1 MMVDGFYVALITLDS
16 SSAFDT
22 IDHQVLIKTLHDN
35 FGVEG
40 EALKLLNSYLYNRS
54 FSVVVG
60 GQVSAKKTLTSGVPQ
75 GSLLSP
81 LLYNLYTKGVENV
94 VKAFNHTIMES
105 SHMTI
110 NIHAYADDIQL
121 YFAFKSD
128 HIITAQHIANDCL
141 SKLKHWM
148 DINYI
153 KLNTDKTTL
162 KIFSPNKTPLQFQ
175 INHNNDIIEQ
185 TDLIN
190 ILGIKLNKDLNFT
203 PFVSRKVQVCYMHL
217 RNLFH
222 VKKYLP
228 LKSRITMVTNLIIS
242 QLDYC
247 NSILICAKKKD
258 IKPLQLA
265 LNRAIRFIFYIDRRS
280 HITPFLKKLHILPIE
295 YRIKYKSC
303 LISYKIFHKLAPPY
317 LIEQFPTFEPST
329 SISLRIG
336 PGRDTSMFQL
346 DLSKRETIYSK
357 LKSEW
362 NKLPYD
368 LRMSNN
374 LNLFKTKL
382 KSHFFS
388 MAF

>member
-1 MMVDGFYVALITLDS
+1 
-16 SSAFDT
+16 
-22 IDHQVLIKTLHDN
+22 
-35 FGVEG
+35 
-40 EALKLLNSYLYNRS
+40 
-54 FSVVVG
+54 
-60 GQVSAKKTLTSGVPQ
+60 
-75 GSLLSP
+75 
-81 LLYNLYTKGVENV
+81 
-94 VKAFNHTIMES
+94 
-105 SHMTI
+105 
-110 NIHAYADDIQL
+110 
-121 YFAFKSD
+121 
-128 HIITAQHIANDCL
+128 
-141 SKLKHWM
+141 
-148 DINYI
+148 
-153 KLNTDKTTL
+153 
-162 KIFSPNKTPLQFQ
+162 
-175 INHNNDIIEQ
+175 
-185 TDLIN
+185 
-190 ILGIKLNKDLNFT
+190 
-203 PFVSRKVQVCYMHL
+203 
-217 RNLFH
+217 
-222 VKKYLP
+222 
-228 LKSRITMVTNLIIS
+228 MVTNLIIS